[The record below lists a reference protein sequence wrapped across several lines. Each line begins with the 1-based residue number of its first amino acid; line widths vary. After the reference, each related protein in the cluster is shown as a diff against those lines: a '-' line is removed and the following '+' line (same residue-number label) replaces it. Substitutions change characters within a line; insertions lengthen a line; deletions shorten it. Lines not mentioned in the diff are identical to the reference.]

1 MRYKFNSYAKV
12 YKSNDKKCE
21 LALKT
26 RSMNRKE
33 RDKNSSE
40 KKDDAP
46 FCQTSDSANHKGNKM
61 LQMATAFTDRHHEK
75 RRKRCLDRFHSV
87 FSSFF

>member
-1 MRYKFNSYAKV
+1 MRYKFNSNAKV
-12 YKSNDKKCE
+12 YKSNDKKSE

-40 KKDDAP
+40 KKGWCP
-46 FCQTSDSANHKGNKM
+46 VLSNKW
-61 LQMATAFTDRHHEK
+61 
-75 RRKRCLDRFHSV
+75 
-87 FSSFF
+87 